1 MLSAQGSRCSTGWF
15 PSPWTSRGSKGTSVR
30 AGTTPASPSTRTS
43 WSSSRLPRFHEIP
56 LLLFG
61 YASVHVLY
69 SCTIIVVYDM
79 YIYNIF
85 YYTCIRLCSI
95 CRPKGS
101 HQIDNVRWRKGAK
114 LSVSCW
120 LMPKSFSYVSDPV
133 TCSTVYIS
141 QSGYS

>member
-1 MLSAQGSRCSTGWF
+1 MRLHCSSLDMHPYTYYI
-15 PSPWTSRGSKGTSVR
+15 T
-30 AGTTPASPSTRTS
+30 
-43 WSSSRLPRFHEIP
+43 I
-56 LLLFG
+56 
-61 YASVHVLY
+61 Y
-69 SCTIIVVYDM
+69 TIIVVYDM

-114 LSVSCW
+114 LSVSCC